1 METLIAHLFLARD
14 MAHREHLR
22 TFWYPTH
29 MALGEFYDAVI
40 GHADSLAEAYQGK
53 YGNLKDFAIESSP
66 MSPDIIVFLTSQWDE
81 IARLRLTIVPQDTVI
96 QNLID
101 EVGATYYS
109 VLYKL
114 NKFKMQR

>member
-1 METLIAHLFLARD
+1 MV
-14 MAHREHLR
+14 HREHLR

-29 MALGEFYDAVI
+29 IALNEFYDAIVNQ
-40 GHADSLAEAYQGK
+40 ADSLAEAYQGK
-53 YGNLKDFAIESSP
+53 YGNLKDFAIEASP

-81 IARLRLTIVPQDTVI
+81 IARLRLSIVPQDTVI

-101 EVGATYYS
+101 EIGHTYYS
-109 VLYKL
+109 TLNKL